1 VIYIDSAHTVQT
13 SCGYAVPQVVANGNP
28 DASAVSE
35 DPRAYLQD
43 RKTLGHWARQQI
55 EKGIMD
61 AYRQKM
67 NARGL
72 DGCGGLK
79 VARRMNGEN
88 LLLGDISIW
97 FRRTIRQRDAMLLGA
112 VLMFVAMVMLRMVI
126 EMLGVRVPST
136 VRFIA

>member
-1 VIYIDSAHTVQT
+1 MATLMLPPSPKILVPTSKIGRRSAIGLG
-13 SCGYAVPQVVANGNP
+13 SRLRR
-28 DASAVSE
+28 ASWM
-35 DPRAYLQD
+35 R
-43 RKTLGHWARQQI
+43 T
-55 EKGIMD
+55 
-61 AYRQKM
+61 
-67 NARGL
+67 
-72 DGCGGLK
+72 
-79 VARRMNGEN
+79 EN